1 MTRKNLLS
9 IDGGGIR
16 GIITLCALAELEAQL
31 KKPSRE
37 VFSYMSGT
45 STGAII
51 LAGLAKGLSALEI
64 LEIYKKLGSEV
75 FRLDVLGF
83 LFSLGSFRYRSK
95 PLHDRLVEILGNP
108 ILNDLPIDV
117 MFTSMRVRDGR
128 PFYFVRDNPNNAK
141 NTGRLRLA
149 DCVTASAS
157 APTFFEPWD
166 VPGVGEC
173 VDGGLTIA
181 GNPCYQMCVEA
192 FEYSLPG
199 TYTPSTST
207 VIALGT
213 GFYDAPRGRPGSLI
227 GWLRFTLGQLLNEPA
242 EQQTQLVQRHFV
254 PHGARIFR
262 WNPPLPRDIDLDKV
276 DEIPTLLALGKAAAA
291 ELDWH
296 KILAEGGMIAQR
308 APQTRLPRNVMD

>member
-1 MTRKNLLS
+1 MSRKNLLS

-16 GIITLCALAELEAQL
+16 GVITLCALVELEAQI
-31 KKPSRE
+31 KKPCRE

-51 LAGLAKGLSALEI
+51 VAGLAKGLSALEI
-64 LEIYKKLGSEV
+64 LEIYKKLGADV
-75 FRLDVLGF
+75 FRFDLLGF

-95 PLHDRLVEILGNP
+95 PLHDKLVEFLGDP
-108 ILNDLPIDV
+108 VLNDLPIDV

-128 PFYFVRDNPNNAK
+128 PFYFVKDSPGNLK
-141 NTGRLRLA
+141 NTGQLRLS

-166 VPGVGEC
+166 VPGIGEC

-192 FEYSLPG
+192 FDYSAPG
-199 TYTPSTST
+199 AYMPASSN

-227 GWLRFTLGQLLNEPA
+227 GWLRFVLGQLLNEPS

-254 PHGARIFR
+254 PQGARIFR
-262 WNPPLPRDIDLDKV
+262 WNPALPRDIDLDKV
-276 DEIPTLLALGKAAAA
+276 DEIPVLLALGKDAAA

-296 KILAEGGMIAQR
+296 KILSEGGITTQR
-308 APQTRLPRNVMD
+308 TLPSKLPRNIID